1 MYLFHITEEPE
12 ENLPTKSEAGTD
24 PLEPADQDPSNTEP
38 DPDSGQSEKEGPSK
52 VDAGT
57 DPPEEEEAG
66 PSQAKMEEPAARKT
80 PDLSKRGSR
89 SLIQTEDEVDTS
101 KMKNFGR
108 FIVSAACLHF
118 NSECFVRFKRR
129 L

>member
-1 MYLFHITEEPE
+1 M
-12 ENLPTKSEAGTD
+12 
-24 PLEPADQDPSNTEP
+24 
-38 DPDSGQSEKEGPSK
+38 
-52 VDAGT
+52 DAGT

-101 KMKNFGR
+101 KMKNVGR